1 MYHHCRHSYWVDQS
15 FISKVTTHL
24 LVEINSGM
32 AHDRMGQYQQQ
43 QNNRS
48 YNGPGKDGYHD
59 QDRLASSDRS
69 RITMLI
75 DNQLRH

>member
-1 MYHHCRHSYWVDQS
+1 MLYKIRIDFMLY
-15 FISKVTTHL
+15 K
-24 LVEINSGM
+24 
-32 AHDRMGQYQQQ
+32 QQ
-43 QNNRS
+43 QNNSS
-48 YNGPGKDGYHD
+48 YNNPGKDGYHD